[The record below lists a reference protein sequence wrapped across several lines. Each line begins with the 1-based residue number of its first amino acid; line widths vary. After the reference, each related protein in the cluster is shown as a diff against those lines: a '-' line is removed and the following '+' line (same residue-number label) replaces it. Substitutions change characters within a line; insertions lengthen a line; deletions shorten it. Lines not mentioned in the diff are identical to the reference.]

1 MVKLRLAR
9 VGAKKKPFYRVVVS
23 DSRSPR
29 DGRFI
34 EQIGVYDPK
43 MNPAVFKVKQDRLQ
57 HWLSVGAQPTET
69 LHRLILAHREEAQ
82 APASP
87 PAG

>member
-9 VGAKKKPFYRVVVS
+9 SGAKRHPVYRVVVS

-34 EQIGVYDPK
+34 EQCGFYDPTQ
-43 MNPAVFKVKQDRLQ
+43 NPAAVRFDEDRLQ
-57 HWLSVGAQPTET
+57 HWLSCGAQPTDT
-69 LHRLILAHREEAQ
+69 VRRLILQWRRQ
-82 APASP
+82 KPA
-87 PAG
+87 AA